1 MAGKSKNIVDIRA
14 KMAGAKQQEAASPL
28 PPVIA
33 ALQEKST
40 LFLTERLTS
49 LLDDVDDTLFELA
62 DEACSAKEQHLYFD
76 SMREIRIHR
85 QQVEQNFSQLFK
97 TNFQLHMP
105 KGGSAAESQGVAK
118 LKLLESD
125 ALEELVAI
133 EGMAKKAE
141 RRYLKEL
148 WQLSA
153 AWQQSVG
160 GDAVTAAELPLGPA
174 QIAKSLGQACSE
186 LNIDLK
192 ARLVLFKL
200 FDAQIISRFDEL
212 FAVLVPVLESQGLSL
227 DALAKKPQATAK
239 STTNVNSGNTQTTST
254 DERVTQL
261 IDELEALL
269 SGNGGAQET
278 ATLSKPSL
286 MVALQDMQ
294 NEQFSHLKSRD
305 AANDDGDAYQLVTQK
320 LVSRLKQVGRVA
332 PGDASAL
339 SVDRDRDTI
348 HLVSTLFQYMLEG
361 DGLADPLKGLMAQL
375 QIPILKMAMLDKS
388 FFSREE
394 HPARKLLSAIM
405 SAGIGW
411 SPVASPEKDPLYR
424 KVEDVVLRVLGDFGV
439 DTQVFVDVL
448 NEFSTFQ
455 EKAQR
460 RAELVA
466 QRTVSAEGGRA
477 TAQAARGYIAGLLD
491 EKLAGGGY
499 PVAVERVLK
508 EGWSKVLFLS
518 YVQAGPESPRF
529 KDEVEFVDRLLWSVA
544 PNEDAGHRNE
554 LITALPVLVETLRLG
569 FNRVSLNAFET
580 GQWFEQLE
588 RLHMAKLNR
597 KPKVQ
602 ENEPGQKNAPPAAE
616 GVDLEDLDAALAR
629 ELDEPPAPHSLP
641 VSGEPVA
648 GKPQAEPTAVDPS
661 LLDSLRVGNWVDLRQ
676 EDGKMLRCRL
686 AAMINGIGR
695 YIFVNRAGIKVAE
708 YNRDSLLE
716 AINDGQ
722 LLLIDDD
729 RMFDRALESVI
740 SNLRDMD
747 DKPLS

>member
-1 MAGKSKNIVDIRA
+1 MADQSKNIVDIRA
-14 KMAGAKQQEAASPL
+14 KMAGVRSREAAKPL

-33 ALQEKST
+33 ALQEKSS

-62 DEACSAKEQHLYFD
+62 DEASSAKEQHLYFD

-85 QQVEQNFSQLFK
+85 QRVEQNFSQLFNS
-97 TNFQLHMP
+97 NFKAQMP
-105 KGGSAAESQGVAK
+105 GARAVESHGAAK

-153 AWQQSVG
+153 AWQQSMG
-160 GDAVTAAELPLGPA
+160 GDALTVAELPLGPA
-174 QIAKSLGQACSE
+174 QIAKSLSKACSE

-227 DALAKKPQATAK
+227 DALSRGEEQVSAEKAPR
-239 STTNVNSGNTQTTST
+239 SDSGSRERALGH
-254 DERVTQL
+254 ERVTQL
-261 IDELEALL
+261 IDELETLL
-269 SGNGGAQET
+269 ADGGSQDT

-286 MVALQDMQ
+286 MVALQDIQ
-294 NEQFSHLKSRD
+294 NEQFSHLKNFD
-305 AANDDGDAYQLVTQK
+305 AANEDADAYQLVTQK
-320 LVSRLKQVGRVA
+320 LISRLKQVGRVA
-332 PGDASAL
+332 PGDASAM
-339 SVDRDRDTI
+339 SVDRDKDTV
-348 HLVSTLFQYMLEG
+348 HLVATLFQYMLEG
-361 DGLADPLKGLMAQL
+361 DGLPDPLKRLMSQL

-405 SAGIGW
+405 SASIGW

-448 NEFSTFQ
+448 NEFSKFQ

-466 QRTVSAEGGRA
+466 QRTVSAEGSRA
-477 TAQAARGYIAGLLD
+477 TTQAARGYIAGLLD
-491 EKLAGGGY
+491 EKLAGGNY
-499 PVAVERVLK
+499 PAVVERILK
-508 EGWSKVLFLS
+508 DGWAKVLFLS

-544 PNEDAGHRNE
+544 PSEEAGHRNE

-569 FNRVSLNAFET
+569 FNRVSLNAFDS

-597 KPKVQ
+597 RAKNREEQAPQ
-602 ENEPGQKNAPPAAE
+602 SEPAVADA
-616 GVDLEDLDAALAR
+616 VDLEDLDAALAR
-629 ELDEPPAPHSLP
+629 ELDEPALAPAHSVP
-641 VSGEPVA
+641 VTGSAAPVKTEKA
-648 GKPQAEPTAVDPS
+648 PPELDPS

-686 AAMINGIGR
+686 AAVINGIGR

-708 YNRDSLLE
+708 YNRDSLMD
-716 AINDGQ
+716 AISEGH

-729 RMFDRALESVI
+729 RLFDRALESVI

-747 DKPLS
+747 DKPL

>member
-1 MAGKSKNIVDIRA
+1 MADKSEKIVDIRA
-14 KMAGAKQQEAASPL
+14 KLAGARQQEAARPL

-33 ALQEKST
+33 ALQEKSS

-62 DEACSAKEQHLYFD
+62 DEASSAKEQHLYFD

-97 TNFQLHMP
+97 KNFQSQIP
-105 KGGSAAESQGVAK
+105 GGQFAAESQGVAK

-153 AWQQSVG
+153 AWQQSLG
-160 GDAVTAAELPLGPA
+160 GDAVTATELPLGPA
-174 QIAKSLGQACSE
+174 QIAKALGQACSE

-227 DALAKKPQATAK
+227 DALTQKPKPADKRVDGVKTENAQKA
-239 STTNVNSGNTQTTST
+239 ST

-269 SGNGGAQET
+269 TSNGSTQEA

-286 MVALQDMQ
+286 MVALQDIQ
-294 NEQFSHLKSRD
+294 NEQFSHLKNRD

-339 SVDRDRDTI
+339 SVERDRDTI
-348 HLVSTLFQYMLEG
+348 HLVGTLFQYMLEG

-405 SAGIGW
+405 SASIGW
-411 SPVASPEKDPLYR
+411 APVAAPEKDPLYR

-448 NEFSTFQ
+448 SEFSKFQ

-491 EKLAGGGY
+491 EKLAGGNY
-499 PVAVERVLK
+499 PVAVERILK

-544 PNEDAGHRNE
+544 ANEDVGHRNE

-597 KPKVQ
+597 KPKIPDDAPQ
-602 ENEPGQKNAPPAAE
+602 QNAPSTADD
-616 GVDLEDLDAALAR
+616 VDLEDLDAALAR
-629 ELDEPPAPHSLP
+629 ELDEPMPHSLP
-641 VSGEPVA
+641 VSGEAVT
-648 GKPQAEPTAVDPS
+648 GKSQAAAASVDPS

-676 EDGKMLRCRL
+676 DDGKMLRCRL
-686 AAMINGIGR
+686 AAVINGIGR

-716 AINDGQ
+716 AVSDGH
-722 LLLIDDD
+722 LLMIDDD